1 MLQEWASPADQVL
14 AMRRIRGDKHATI
27 AAMHRAVD
35 AVSPVASPSHVLLCY
50 SWSILLRSSGIL
62 CFQKGESVALTVML
76 LSLHCSEH
84 PGCWLCVF
92 ELLTAR
98 TNLQMH

>member
-1 MLQEWASPADQVL
+1 MNVVMLQEWASPADQVL

-50 SWSILLRSSGIL
+50 SWSSLRCSGI
-62 CFQKGESVALTVML
+62 FQNAAREEKL
-76 LSLHCSEH
+76 LH
-84 PGCWLCVF
+84 
-92 ELLTAR
+92 
-98 TNLQMH
+98 

>member
-35 AVSPVASPSHVLLCY
+35 AVSPVASPSHVLLC
-50 SWSILLRSSGIL
+50 
-62 CFQKGESVALTVML
+62 
-76 LSLHCSEH
+76 
-84 PGCWLCVF
+84 
-92 ELLTAR
+92 
-98 TNLQMH
+98 